1 MKNIV
6 IDLDEFSVNLSSH
19 EKSIYLKLIA
29 QVLAREAYVS
39 CDLSNFHNR
48 IHH

>member
-6 IDLDEFSVNLSSH
+6 INLVLVWIISSY

-39 CDLSNFHNR
+39 CPFTGKVQKQLS
-48 IHH
+48 